1 MNMIET
7 IKSLPMALATAAILA
22 ALPMPEGALLGSK
35 AFAQEK
41 EESSYASRAK
51 TRKVPA
57 MSVDIHKK
65 IQKAQE
71 AMDLKEYVEA
81 KEILTDT
88 LESKRINDYERA
100 VAWQLRAMISY
111 EEDDTAG
118 TIRAYEQ
125 ILQYAE
131 SIPEAL
137 ELNIIYGLAQL
148 YYSEE
153 NYQKAIEYV
162 KKWEPRAEVISV
174 NHLVFIA
181 QVYYTLTDFDNSL
194 AYIYRAISDAQAVD
208 TVEVK
213 ETWYGMALS
222 AHWELGQY
230 TKVRDVLEILLINWP
245 KPQYWI
251 QLAGVYQELG
261 DEKTSYSLTEAAY
274 KQGFLD
280 DKPLQLVNVAQIQ
293 LARGAPIKCAWV
305 LEKAFKEDRIE
316 KTAQN
321 YRTLG
326 QCYLMAT
333 EYERALKPL
342 TAAAKSEADGDLWF
356 QIAQVQMQLTHYT
369 DAVKSFDNVV
379 ESFDGTKDEKDADKR
394 LTSVMQKGQALT
406 ELKRFKEAHAAFDTA
421 NRMAKDRKDKRMIT
435 QWRNYLRAEQA
446 REEMLEG

>member
-1 MNMIET
+1 MDMIKT
-7 IKSLPMALATAAILA
+7 IKSLPMAVAAAAILA
-22 ALPMPEGALLGSK
+22 ALPLPEGTSLSGT
-35 AFAQEK
+35 AFAQEQ
-41 EESSYASRAK
+41 EQSYAEQAK

-57 MSVDIHKK
+57 MSLDIHKK

-71 AMDLKEYVEA
+71 AMDLKEYTEA
-81 KEILTDT
+81 KEILNET
-88 LESKRINDYERA
+88 LESKRINDYEKA
-100 VAWQLRAMISY
+100 VAWQLKAMISY
-111 EEDDTAG
+111 EEDDTAA
-118 TIRAYEQ
+118 TIRAYEE
-125 ILQYAE
+125 ILGYSE
-131 SIPEAL
+131 SIPVGL
-137 ELNIIYGLAQL
+137 ELNILYGLAQL

-153 NYQKAIEYV
+153 NYDKALEYI
-162 KKWEPRAEVISV
+162 KIWEPRAEVVTV

-181 QVYYTLTDFDNSL
+181 QVYYTLTDFETAL
-194 AYIYRAISDAQAVD
+194 QYINRAISDAQAVD

-213 ETWYGMALS
+213 ESWYGMALS

-280 DKPLQLVNVAQIQ
+280 DKPVQLVNVAQIQ

-321 YRTLG
+321 YKTLG

-333 EYERALKPL
+333 EYEKALKPL
-342 TAAAKSEADGDLWF
+342 SVAAKSEADGDLWF
-356 QIAQVQMQLTHYT
+356 QIAQVQMQLTYYK
-369 DAVKSFDNVV
+369 DAIKSFDNVI
-379 ESFDGTKDEKDADKR
+379 SAFKNTKDTKDKDKI
-394 LTSVMQKGQALT
+394 LTAAMQKGQALT
-406 ELKRFKEAHAAFDTA
+406 ELKQFKEAHAAFDSA
-421 NRMAKDRKDKRMIT
+421 RKLAKDQKDRRMIT
-435 QWRNYLRAEQA
+435 QWRNYLKAEEA

>member
-1 MNMIET
+1 MDMIKT
-7 IKSLPMALATAAILA
+7 IKSLPMAVAAAAILA
-22 ALPMPEGALLGSK
+22 ALPLPEGVSLSGK
-35 AFAQEK
+35 AFAQE
-41 EESSYASRAK
+41 EEQSYAERAK

-57 MSVDIHKK
+57 MSLDIHKK

-71 AMDLKEYVEA
+71 AMDLKEYTEA
-81 KEILTDT
+81 KEILNET
-88 LESKRINDYERA
+88 LESKRINDYEKA
-100 VAWQLRAMISY
+100 VAWQLKAMISY
-111 EEDDTAG
+111 EEDDTAA
-118 TIRAYEQ
+118 TIRAYEE
-125 ILQYAE
+125 ILSYSE
-131 SIPEAL
+131 SIPVGL
-137 ELNIIYGLAQL
+137 ELNILYGLAQL

-153 NYQKAIEYV
+153 NYDKALEYI
-162 KKWEPRAEVISV
+162 KIWEPRAEVVSV

-181 QVYYTLTDFDNSL
+181 QVYYTLTDFDSAL
-194 AYIYRAISDAQAVD
+194 DYIYRAISDAQAVD

-213 ETWYGMALS
+213 EQWYGMALS

-280 DKPLQLVNVAQIQ
+280 DKPVQLVNVAQIQ

-321 YRTLG
+321 YKTLG

-333 EYERALKPL
+333 EYEKALKPL
-342 TAAAKSEADGDLWF
+342 SVAAKSEADGDLWF
-356 QIAQVQMQLTHYT
+356 QIGQVQMQLTHYK
-369 DAVKSFDNVV
+369 DAVNSFDNVV
-379 ESFDGTKDEKDADKR
+379 DAFKGTKDTKDKGKT
-394 LTSVMQKGQALT
+394 LTAVMQKGQALT
-406 ELKRFKEAHAAFDTA
+406 ELKQFKEAHDAFDA
-421 NRMAKDRKDKRMIT
+421 ARKMATDQKDRRMIT
-435 QWRNYLRAEQA
+435 QWRNYLKAEEA
-446 REEMLEG
+446 REEMLKG